1 MYSPYFRG
9 RVQEILDFITEIT
22 LGNYTYTLP
31 LKNQK
36 DELEQI
42 VLSLNTMVEEI
53 DTVVHQIN
61 LEKSKEVIENIIF
74 NLDRNLHITS
84 YSDNVGDILKYT
96 SDELLHKPVKLIL
109 SKDTKLPDDLYQLLK
124 HSIEKNLSF
133 KVEFR
138 HKSGYFWSGYGYLHH
153 LVSSGKKSYTLSIF
167 KAVYY
172 NEKLK
177 NNLKEQKPGTINYP
191 SEYRSLLLQDQ
202 RVLIRKLHHY
212 VMQRL
217 DRKLKKL
224 PIIAGE
230 VGGSISKIKTI
241 FKRAY
246 GDTIYAYHLRK
257 RLEKAYVLIKE
268 TNTPINEIAEECGF
282 KSFSHFSRSF
292 KTEYGVTPSQVR
304 NS

>member
-1 MYSPYFRG
+1 MFSPNSQG

-31 LKNQK
+31 LKNHK

-53 DTVVHQIN
+53 DTTVHQIN
-61 LEKSKEVIENIIF
+61 LDKSKEVIENLIF
-74 NLDRNLHITS
+74 NLDHNLNIIS
-84 YSDNVGDILKYT
+84 YSGNVTDILKYT
-96 SDELLHKPVKLIL
+96 SDELLHKPVKLVL
-109 SKDTKLPDDLYQLLK
+109 NEDSMLPDDLNRLQTP
-124 HSIEKNLSF
+124 STDKNFSF

-138 HKSGYFWSGYGYLHH
+138 HQSGYFWSGYGYLHQ
-153 LVSSGKKSYTLSIF
+153 LISSGEKTYSLSVF

-177 NNLKEQKPGTINYP
+177 NVFKNQKPGTIKYP

-202 RVLIRKLHHY
+202 RVLLRKLHKY
-212 VMQRL
+212 VIQRL

-224 PIIAGE
+224 PVIAEE
-230 VGGSISKIKTI
+230 VGASASKIKTI

-257 RLEKAYVLIKE
+257 RLEKAYILIKE

-292 KTEYGVTPSQVR
+292 KIEYGVTPTEVR

>member
-1 MYSPYFRG
+1 MYTANSQQ
-9 RVQEILDFITEIT
+9 RVKEILDFITEIT

-31 LKNQK
+31 LRNTK

-53 DTVVHQIN
+53 DTTVHQIN
-61 LEKSKEVIENIIF
+61 NEKSEEIIENIVF

-84 YSDNVGDILKYT
+84 YSDNVSEILKY
-96 SDELLHKPVKLIL
+96 SKNEIINKPVKLLTSEETII
-109 SKDTKLPDDLYQLLK
+109 PDQLYVLLK
-124 HSIEKNLSF
+124 SHIERNQPF
-133 KVEFR
+133 KVEFK
-138 HKSGYFWSGYGYLHH
+138 HSSGFFWSGYGYMHH
-153 LVSSGKKSYTLSIF
+153 LISNGEKTYVLSVF

-177 NNLKEQKPGTINYP
+177 ISIKNHKLGTLNYP

-202 RVLIRKLHHY
+202 RILVRKLHKY
-212 VMQRL
+212 VMKRL

-224 PIIAGE
+224 PVISSE
-230 VGGSISKIKTI
+230 VGGSVSKIKTV

-246 GDTIYAYHLRK
+246 GDTIYGYHLHK
-257 RLEKAYVLIKE
+257 RQEKAYVLLVE
-268 TNTPINEIAEECGF
+268 TTIPINEIAEDCGF

-292 KTEYGVTPSQVR
+292 KKQYGVTPSQVR
-304 NS
+304 KS

>member
-1 MYSPYFRG
+1 MYSPNSRD

-31 LKNQK
+31 LKNHK

-53 DTVVHQIN
+53 DTAVHQIN
-61 LEKSKEVIENIIF
+61 LEKSKEVIENVIF
-74 NLDRNLHITS
+74 HLDRNLHISS
-84 YSDNVGDILKYT
+84 YSDNVSDLLKYT
-96 SDELLHKPVKLIL
+96 SDELLHKPVKLIT
-109 SKDTKLPDDLYQLLK
+109 SESTELPDDLYQLLT
-124 HSIEKNLSF
+124 HSIENNLSF

-138 HKSGYFWSGYGYLHH
+138 HKSGYLWSGYGYLHH
-153 LVSSGKKSYTLSIF
+153 MISSGKKTYTLSVF

-172 NEKLK
+172 NDKLK
-177 NNLKEQKPGTINYP
+177 SELKDQKPGTIKYP

-224 PIIAGE
+224 PVIAGE
-230 VGGSISKIKTI
+230 VGGSTSKIKTI

-257 RLEKAYVLIKE
+257 RLEKAHILIKE

-292 KTEYGVTPSQVR
+292 KKKYGVSPSQVR